1 MKPITIFFIILLV
14 SLIIIASI
22 PYTSEAFTETINN
35 DINLNLRLN
44 SPSPSPIR
52 RPRVMVPIYAPW
64 RMYYPYESVYS
75 NSMPNS
81 MLNSNFNFN
90 PWLPQNSPFYPF
102 FDQYN
107 IYQNM
112 IPY

>member
-1 MKPITIFFIILLV
+1 MKPITPLLV
-14 SLIIIASI
+14 LLLISLVIIATF
-22 PYTSEAFTETINN
+22 PYTSENFNSENINT

-44 SPSPSPIR
+44 NNDSIR
-52 RPRVMVPIYAPW
+52 LPRKPRVIVPIYAPW

-75 NSMPNS
+75 STI
-81 MLNSNFNFN
+81 
-90 PWLPQNSPFYPF
+90 PWQYQSSPFYPF

-112 IPY
+112 MPWNN

>member
-1 MKPITIFFIILLV
+1 MKPITIFFVILLV
-14 SLIIIASI
+14 SLMIIASI
-22 PYTSEAFTETINN
+22 PYTSEAFTETVNN
-35 DINLNLRLN
+35 DINLNLRLGNN
-44 SPSPSPIR
+44 SSVR

-64 RMYYPYESVYS
+64 RMYYPYEAVYS
-75 NSMPNS
+75 NPI
-81 MLNSNFNFN
+81 
-90 PWLPQNSPFYPF
+90 PWQYQASPFYPF

>member
-14 SLIIIASI
+14 SLIIISSI
-22 PYTSEAFTETINN
+22 PYTSEAFTETVNN

-44 SPSPSPIR
+44 SPSPIPNPVR

-75 NSMPNS
+75 NI
-81 MLNSNFNFN
+81 N
-90 PWLPQNSPFYPF
+90 PWLPQSSPFYPF

>member
-1 MKPITIFFIILLV
+1 MKPITIFLTILLI
-14 SLIIIASI
+14 SLIIIATI
-22 PYTSEAFTETINN
+22 PYTSLSNYEGFVDTVNN

-44 SPSPSPIR
+44 TNDQVIIPK
-52 RPRVMVPIYAPW
+52 PRVMVPLYAPW

-75 NSMPNS
+75 NPI
-81 MLNSNFNFN
+81 
-90 PWLPQNSPFYPF
+90 PWQYQNSPFYPF

-112 IPY
+112 IPW

>member
-1 MKPITIFFIILLV
+1 MKPITIFFIILLI
-14 SLIIIASI
+14 SLIIISSI
-22 PYTSEAFTETINN
+22 PYTSEAFTETVNN
-35 DINLNLRLN
+35 DINLNLKLN
-44 SPSPSPIR
+44 NNIPVR
-52 RPRVMVPIYAPW
+52 RPRVIVPIYAPW

-75 NSMPNS
+75 NIGVG
-81 MLNSNFNFN
+81 
-90 PWLPQNSPFYPF
+90 PWLPQTSPFYPF